1 MCVIIHWAQACC
13 VLNHTTP
20 RSAVVV
26 SLRRPNDSYIG
37 AAGTYFFR
45 LVLNSGVFPVWFFRS
60 RASPLTDYRTH
71 HDYIPH
77 QRTRSCGPRILT
89 FLFYLSDVA
98 SGGETNFPDLGLT
111 IQPKKGRAVLFAN
124 VMDSGEPTPGKR
136 GVWLFCNVSVFA
148 HRALCV
154 GGVRGSPI
162 IGPLLTS
169 TRNDV
174 PCFCKNRHVIRFGF
188 PTHGSRIVVRS
199 LGGRSADAPPG
210 PAGGNRHQICR
221 QCL

>member
-1 MCVIIHWAQACC
+1 VRNHPLGASVLCIEPHNPPICGRSVPSPTQRFVYWGGRYVLFSSRPQLRCV
-13 VLNHTTP
+13 P
-20 RSAVVV
+20 
-26 SLRRPNDSYIG
+26 
-37 AAGTYFFR
+37 R
-45 LVLNSGVFPVWFFRS
+45 LVFSFPCI
-60 RASPLTDYRTH
+60 PPYRTH